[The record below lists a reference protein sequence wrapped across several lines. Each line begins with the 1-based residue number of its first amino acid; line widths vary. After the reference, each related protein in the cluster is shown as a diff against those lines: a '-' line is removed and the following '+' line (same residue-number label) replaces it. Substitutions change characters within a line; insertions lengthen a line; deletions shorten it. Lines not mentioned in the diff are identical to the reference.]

1 MRPEDVDEAFK
12 GKEHQ
17 RSTIKCAIRE
27 VLSNNLILTQEIR
40 NYLNRVQLLFE
51 EGSLNQQMFGSQDF
65 AAGY

>member
-1 MRPEDVDEAFK
+1 LLSLHDQNPAVRDSASQAIIRHMRPEDVDEAFK

-40 NYLNRVQLLFE
+40 NYLNRV
-51 EGSLNQQMFGSQDF
+51 
-65 AAGY
+65 